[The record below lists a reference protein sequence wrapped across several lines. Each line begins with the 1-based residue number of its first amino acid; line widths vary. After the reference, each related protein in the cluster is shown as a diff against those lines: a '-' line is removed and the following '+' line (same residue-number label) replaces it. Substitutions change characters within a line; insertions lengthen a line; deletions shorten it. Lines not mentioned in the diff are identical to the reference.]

1 VRYLPLLLLVS
12 SVARAGEAPDW
23 TRNAFTF
30 GLDYGY
36 GIWQLD
42 RNHLAAQ
49 VGQADAD
56 TFVNEAQNTQTATVR
71 IGFDI
76 LGYATVEGALTGT
89 GWNLGCDCRGGGGFL
104 PILLA
109 LHPLRFFVTDSERHF
124 DVSLFGGV
132 GYGIMGQDRGA
143 DGLIEELGVRV
154 NYFFNAWFSLTAFS
168 RWVFLGW
175 KTFYV
180 DYNHRDQ
187 PGASEPLPQG
197 SGGDFWTLG
206 AGIEMRFAP

>member
-1 VRYLPLLLLVS
+1 MRFLPLLLLAS
-12 SVARAGEAPDW
+12 TVARAEAPDW

-42 RNHLAAQ
+42 QNRLAGQ
-49 VGQADAD
+49 VGANDAA
-56 TFVNEAQNTQTATVR
+56 TFVNEAQNTQAATFRV
-71 IGFDI
+71 GFDI
-76 LGYATVEGALTGT
+76 LGYVTIEGALTGT
-89 GWNLGCDCRGGGGFL
+89 GWNLGADTQGGGGFL

-109 LHPLRFFVTDSERHF
+109 VHPLRFFVTDTERHL
-124 DVSLFGGV
+124 DVSVFGGV

-143 DGLIEELGVRV
+143 DGLIEEAGVRL

-168 RWVFLGW
+168 RWIFLSW
-175 KTFYV
+175 KSFYIN
-180 DYNHRDQ
+180 YNERSQ
-187 PGASEPLPQG
+187 PGNTETLPQG

-206 AGIEMRFAP
+206 AGVELRFAP